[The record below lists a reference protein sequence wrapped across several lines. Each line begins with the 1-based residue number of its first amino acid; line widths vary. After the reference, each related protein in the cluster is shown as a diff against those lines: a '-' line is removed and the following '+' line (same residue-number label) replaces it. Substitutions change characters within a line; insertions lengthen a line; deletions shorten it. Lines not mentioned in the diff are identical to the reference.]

1 MRAFSGFLA
10 TCVCTLLLAACGG
23 GGDAPAAADAA
34 DKYVGTWVM
43 SCNATGANSSET
55 ETVVIT
61 KSTATTVTATL
72 TLTAFANG
80 TCAGAG
86 TESVNTAAVTI
97 DGQTSV
103 TYNGG
108 PQQVDQL
115 TAVVTGPDAGT
126 YKWLGTVVGN
136 QLVID
141 FEDNHTPS
149 ATTYPSDTS
158 DGLTAYVKQ

>member
-1 MRAFSGFLA
+1 MRALSGFLA

-23 GGDAPAAADAA
+23 GDDAPAPDAA

-43 SCNATGANSSET
+43 SCAATGANSSES
-55 ETVVIT
+55 ETVVVA
-61 KSTATTVTATL
+61 KSTPTTVSATL
-72 TLTAFANG
+72 TMSTFANA
-80 TCAGAG
+80 TCSGAG
-86 TESVNTAAVTI
+86 TPSVNTAAVTI
-97 DGQTSV
+97 DGQTTV
-103 TYNGG
+103 TYNGA

-136 QLVID
+136 ELVID
-141 FEDNHTPS
+141 FEDDGTPS

-158 DGLTAYVKQ
+158 EGLVAYVKQ